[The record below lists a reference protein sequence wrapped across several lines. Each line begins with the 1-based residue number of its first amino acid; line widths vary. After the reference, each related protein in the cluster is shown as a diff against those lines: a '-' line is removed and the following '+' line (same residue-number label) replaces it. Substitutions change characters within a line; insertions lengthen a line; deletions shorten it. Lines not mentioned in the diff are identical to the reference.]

1 MGIKFET
8 KKFLYIYGYQ
18 ENQRSIFDVKDSDE
32 FFYKLRTETPLGFF
46 CTNHDQLIERLRWLF
61 VSKEEKI
68 NSEEELLYLMQR
80 KGALRI
86 KEVLNEY
93 AWINW

>member
-1 MGIKFET
+1 MSIKFET
-8 KKFLYIYGYQ
+8 KKILYFYGYQ

-32 FFYKLRTETPLGFF
+32 FFYKLRTETPMGFF
-46 CTNHDQLIERLRWLF
+46 CTNHNELIERLRWLF

-80 KGALRI
+80 KGTLRI

-93 AWINW
+93 A

>member
-1 MGIKFET
+1 MSIKFET
-8 KKFLYIYGYQ
+8 KKILYFYGYQ
-18 ENQRSIFDVKDSDE
+18 ENQRSIFDVKDSNE
-32 FFYKLRTETPLGFF
+32 FFYKLRTETPMGFF
-46 CTNHDQLIERLRWLF
+46 CANHKELIERLKWLF

-80 KGALRI
+80 KGVLRI

-93 AWINW
+93 A

>member
-8 KKFLYIYGYQ
+8 KKFLYIYGYR

-32 FFYKLRTETPLGFF
+32 FFYKLRTETPMGFF
-46 CTNHDQLIERLRWLF
+46 CVNRNELIGRLKWLF

-68 NSEEELLYLMQR
+68 STDEELLYLMQR
-80 KGALRI
+80 IGVLRI

-93 AWINW
+93 AWFNW

>member
-8 KKFLYIYGYQ
+8 KKFLYIYGYR

-32 FFYKLRTETPLGFF
+32 FFYKLRTETPMGFF
-46 CTNHDQLIERLRWLF
+46 CANHKELIERLKWLF

-80 KGALRI
+80 KGVLRI

>member
-1 MGIKFET
+1 M
-8 KKFLYIYGYQ
+8 
-18 ENQRSIFDVKDSDE
+18 
-32 FFYKLRTETPLGFF
+32 GFF
-46 CTNHDQLIERLRWLF
+46 CTNHNELIERLRWLF

-80 KGALRI
+80 KGTLRI

-93 AWINW
+93 A

>member
-32 FFYKLRTETPLGFF
+32 FFYKLRTETPMGFF
-46 CTNHDQLIERLRWLF
+46 CTNHNELIERLRWLF

-80 KGALRI
+80 KGTLRI

-93 AWINW
+93 A